1 MRDKFAIDN
10 IGVKAPVNQPRK
22 GGHAMS
28 TNHLPDD
35 IELGEVR
42 LKVSNLARSLVYY
55 QQALGFTVRRREGN
69 IAELGAPDGPTL
81 VVLEEI
87 PDAVVVPPNR
97 TTGLYHYAV
106 LLPTRRDLGLMLR
119 RLLELGIDIGQADH
133 GVSEALYL
141 SDPDHNGIEI
151 YRDRPRSEWQ
161 YEANGDVHMVT
172 EPIDWRGL
180 LREAEGYEWNGIP
193 SGTKIGHVHLHV
205 HDLNAAHKFYCE
217 LLGFDLMV
225 DGGRFMGAL
234 FVAAG
239 GYHHHLGL
247 NVWAGRGAPR
257 PPENGTG
264 LVYYTIG
271 FPDAASLQATL
282 ERLRGEDIPLEDRS
296 GAWFVQD
303 PSGNWIRLIVRT

>member
-1 MRDKFAIDN
+1 MT
-10 IGVKAPVNQPRK
+10 
-22 GGHAMS
+22 
-28 TNHLPDD
+28 TNKMPAN
-35 IELGEVR
+35 IELGEVK
-42 LKVSNLARSLVYY
+42 LKVSNLERSLQYY
-55 QQALGFTVRRREGN
+55 QEVLGFGVLRQEGM
-69 IAELGAPDGPTL
+69 IAELGAPGGPAL
-81 VVLEEI
+81 LVLEEI
-87 PDAVVVPPNR
+87 ADAVIVPPNR

-106 LLPTRRDLGLMLR
+106 LLPTRRDLGIALR
-119 RLLELGIDIGQADH
+119 RMIELGIEIGQADH
-133 GVSEALYL
+133 GVSEALYI

-180 LREAEGYEWNGIP
+180 LHEAGDHEWKGIP

-217 LLGFDLMV
+217 QLGFDLMV

-264 LVYYTIG
+264 LAYYTIG
-271 FPDAASLQATL
+271 FPDEASRQTVID
-282 ERLRGEDIPLEDRS
+282 RLREHDISVEDRDGTS
-296 GAWFVQD
+296 FVHD
-303 PSGNWIRLIVRT
+303 PSGNWIRLVVTQ

>member
-1 MRDKFAIDN
+1 
-10 IGVKAPVNQPRK
+10 
-22 GGHAMS
+22 MS
-28 TNHLPDD
+28 TNKLPGN
-35 IELGEVR
+35 IELGEVK

-55 QQALGFTVRRREGN
+55 QEGLGFTVKRREGD

-81 VVLEEI
+81 LVLEEI

-106 LLPTRRDLGLMLR
+106 LLPTRRDLGVTLR
-119 RLLELGIDIGQADH
+119 RLVELGIDIGQADH

-151 YRDRPRSEWQ
+151 YRDRPRSEWK
-161 YEANGDVHMVT
+161 YEVNGNIHMVT

-180 LREAEGYEWNGIP
+180 LREAEGHKWNGIP

-205 HDLNAAHKFYCE
+205 HDLDAAHKFYCDQ
-217 LLGFDLMV
+217 LGFDLMV
-225 DGGRFMGAL
+225 DGGRLMGAL

-247 NVWAGRGAPR
+247 NVWAGRRAPR
-257 PPENGTG
+257 PPVNGTG
-264 LVYYTIG
+264 LAYYTIG
-271 FPDAASLQATL
+271 FPDDPSLRATL
-282 ERLRGEDIPLEDRS
+282 EQLRSQDISLEDRN

-303 PSGNWIRLIVRT
+303 PSGNWIRLTITQ